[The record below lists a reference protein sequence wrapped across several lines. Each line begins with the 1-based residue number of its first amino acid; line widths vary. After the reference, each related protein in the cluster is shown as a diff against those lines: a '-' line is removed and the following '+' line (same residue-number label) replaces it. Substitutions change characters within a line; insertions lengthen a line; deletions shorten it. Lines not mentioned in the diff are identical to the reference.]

1 MTVFWNFLVAH
12 SANSCAFAAGSCNK
26 RISRSAAATC
36 DMQTPFPRPTNLFVS
51 RHKAALLVS
60 FKIISLSCRK
70 KSERMNF
77 FLILVDALERLVLA
91 RLVGLGGLVLL
102 ARPRHLG
109 QLGVDLS
116 LVGLVGGFLQRK
128 DIPVK
133 LMRYRELRQ

>member
-1 MTVFWNFLVAH
+1 
-12 SANSCAFAAGSCNK
+12 
-26 RISRSAAATC
+26 
-36 DMQTPFPRPTNLFVS
+36 
-51 RHKAALLVS
+51 
-60 FKIISLSCRK
+60 
-70 KSERMNF
+70 MNF

-133 LMRYRELRQ
+133 LMRYIELRQ